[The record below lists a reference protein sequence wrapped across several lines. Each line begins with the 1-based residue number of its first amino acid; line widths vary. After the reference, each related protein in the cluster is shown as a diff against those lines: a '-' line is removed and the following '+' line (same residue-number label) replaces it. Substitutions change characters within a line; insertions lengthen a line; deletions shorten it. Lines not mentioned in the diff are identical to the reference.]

1 MSPESPKSPVSV
13 LICTKNEERN
23 LSDCL
28 KGVAWADD
36 CVVLDSYSDDTT
48 VTIAREQGAR
58 VVQRQFDNFSTHKNW
73 ALDNIDFR
81 HDWILIVDAD
91 ERVTPELAREIA
103 ALVNGSPP
111 HHGYYLARQNWF
123 AGTWIRHGGWYPD
136 WNLRLLR
143 RGRGRY
149 EPRLVGEHMLLTG
162 PPGYLKNPVIHY
174 DYKGIE
180 RYFDRHNVYSSLEA
194 VEAYRTLTAP
204 HQTKGLPADFS
215 TRGPERRRFLKNLA
229 YQYLPGRPLFK
240 FIWMYFFKLGFLDGR
255 MGFRYCVLHTF
266 YDYQISLKL
275 EELRDPQSP
284 MSQKYKDMSV

>member
-23 LSDCL
+23 LRDCL

-36 CVVLDSYSDDTT
+36 CVVLDSYSEDTT

-123 AGTWIRHGGWYPD
+123 AGTWIRHGGWWPD
-136 WNLRLLR
+136 PQLRLVR
-143 RGRGRY
+143 RDRAAISGAPGHETLHVDGRVQDLAGSISHDTHPTLSAAFSR
-149 EPRLVGEHMLLTG
+149 V
-162 PPGYLKNPVIHY
+162 
-174 DYKGIE
+174 E
-180 RYFDRHNVYSSLEA
+180 RYSTHLAKDRARRKRIRPWHLF
-194 VEAYRTLTAP
+194 T
-204 HQTKGLPADFS
+204 HPAAA
-215 TRGPERRRFLKNLA
+215 FLRKWIV
-229 YQYLPGRPLFK
+229 QR
-240 FIWMYFFKLGFLDGR
+240 GFLDGTH
-255 MGFRYCVLHTF
+255 GFLVAAIHATV
-266 YDYQISLKL
+266 KL
-275 EELRDPQSP
+275 ATYAKAWELQRRDGERGRR
-284 MSQKYKDMSV
+284 

>member
-1 MSPESPKSPVSV
+1 MSHASSKSPVSV

-23 LSDCL
+23 LRDCL
-28 KGVAWADD
+28 KGIAWADD
-36 CVVLDSYSDDTT
+36 CVVLDSYSDDAT

-58 VVQRQFDNFSTHKNW
+58 VVHRQFDNFSTHKNW

-111 HHGYYLARQNWF
+111 YHGYYLARQNWF

-136 WNLRLLR
+136 FNLRLLR
-143 RGRGRY
+143 RGQGRY
-149 EPRLVGEHMLLTG
+149 EPRLVGEHILLTG
-162 PPGYLKNPVIHY
+162 PPGYLINPVIHY

-194 VEAYRTLTAP
+194 VEAYRTLIAP
-204 HQTKGLPADFS
+204 RQTKGLPADLW

-229 YQYLPGRPLFK
+229 YRYLPGRPLFK

-284 MSQKYKDMSV
+284 MSRKYKDMSA

>member
-1 MSPESPKSPVSV
+1 MSDPSPKTPVSV

-28 KGVAWADD
+28 KGVAW
-36 CVVLDSYSDDTT
+36 
-48 VTIAREQGAR
+48 EQGAR
-58 VVQRQFDNFSTHKNW
+58 VVQRRFDNFSTHKNW

-81 HDWILIVDAD
+81 HDWVLIVDAD

-103 ALVNGSPP
+103 ALVTGSPP
-111 HHGYYLARQNWF
+111 HNGYYLARQNWF

-149 EPRLVGEHMLLTG
+149 EPRLVGEHILLAG
-162 PPGYLKNPVIHY
+162 PPGYLKNPVVHH

-180 RYFDRHNVYSSLEA
+180 RYFDRHNTYSSLEA
-194 VEAYRTLTAP
+194 VEAHRTLTAA
-204 HQTKGLPADFS
+204 QTQGLPAQFWAK
-215 TRGPERRRFLKNLA
+215 GPERRRFLKNLA
-229 YQYLPGRPLFK
+229 YRYLPGRPLFK
-240 FIWMYFFKLGFLDGR
+240 FIWMYVFKLGFLDGR
-255 MGFRYCVLHTF
+255 MGFRYCLLHTF

-284 MSQKYKDMSV
+284 MSQKYRDMSA